1 MTEDDQINVSS
12 TREMAVDVPESF
24 VAQTKTPPKY
34 PPPSSTTS
42 SNRNSLINGN
52 HYHGSPPPPMLRDGQ
67 CDLADLTLALM
78 NWMNQLLMVIAFYLR
93 LQSLFSSN
101 HLVKINSG

>member
-1 MTEDDQINVSS
+1 
-12 TREMAVDVPESF
+12 MAVDVPESF

-67 CDLADLTLALM
+67 CDLPDLTPALM
-78 NWMNQLLMVIAFYLR
+78 NWMNQLLFAFYLL
-93 LQSLFSSN
+93 LQSLFPSN

>member
-1 MTEDDQINVSS
+1 
-12 TREMAVDVPESF
+12 MAVDVPESF

-67 CDLADLTLALM
+67 CDLPDLTPALM
-78 NWMNQLLMVIAFYLR
+78 NWMNQLY
-93 LQSLFSSN
+93 SLHFIFTFKACSHQTTS
-101 HLVKINSG
+101 